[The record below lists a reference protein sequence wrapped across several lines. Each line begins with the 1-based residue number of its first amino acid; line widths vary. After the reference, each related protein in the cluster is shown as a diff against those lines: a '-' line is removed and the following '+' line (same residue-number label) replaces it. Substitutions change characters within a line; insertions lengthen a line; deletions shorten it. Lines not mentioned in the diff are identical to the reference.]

1 MIRRAEPSD
10 LPRLNAIM
18 FGSRAYTGIYRRIIE
33 GYDLTATYLE
43 SHVVNLDDGN
53 EGARG
58 FYSLQLDGEA
68 ELDLLFCADEF
79 QGQGVGAQL
88 FAHMLETAKDAG
100 THRVRIVSHP
110 LAVGFYERQGAIKVG
125 VSPATGLISWSRPI
139 LVVLVH
145 AMHP

>member
-79 QGQGVGAQL
+79 QDKASAL
-88 FAHMLETAKDAG
+88 SS
-100 THRVRIVSHP
+100 SHICWRLP
-110 LAVGFYERQGAIKVG
+110 KM
-125 VSPATGLISWSRPI
+125 PARTG
-139 LVVLVH
+139 
-145 AMHP
+145 